1 VIYLNQEED
10 TSKKSSTV
18 QKRQVACIVSINT
31 LIQGKYIRQDGWQPN
46 YILTKDNNEISRVNL
61 MGVIIDISLDN
72 KSFLVDD
79 GTGNIQVRAFEEI
92 KQLKDIQMG
101 DIVNII
107 GKPREFNDDKYI
119 IPEIV
124 KKVEDKRW
132 VDVWKK
138 RLSIKELKKTKSVN
152 LQDKEKGK
160 LNQNTNKTSQKITKK
175 ETPNNHQPV
184 EKTQSVFDLI
194 KKLDKGEGADF
205 DEVVESYGL
214 TDGEDIIKNLL
225 KEGEIFEIK
234 SGRLKVLE

>member
-1 VIYLNQEED
+1 MIYLNQEED

-138 RLSIKELKKTKSVN
+138 RLSIKI
-152 LQDKEKGK
+152 
-160 LNQNTNKTSQKITKK
+160 QN
-175 ETPNNHQPV
+175 
-184 EKTQSVFDLI
+184 
-194 KKLDKGEGADF
+194 
-205 DEVVESYGL
+205 
-214 TDGEDIIKNLL
+214 
-225 KEGEIFEIK
+225 IFEI
-234 SGRLKVLE
+234 V